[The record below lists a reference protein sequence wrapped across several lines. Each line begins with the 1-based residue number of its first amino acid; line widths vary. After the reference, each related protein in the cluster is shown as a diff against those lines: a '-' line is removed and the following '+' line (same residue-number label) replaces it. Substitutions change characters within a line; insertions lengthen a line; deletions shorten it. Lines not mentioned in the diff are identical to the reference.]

1 MRMLKHTIAALLAAP
16 ALAAPAA
23 FAAPALAAPVSAAPV
38 SAAPVS
44 AAPVSAAPVSAA
56 PAPAAPAP
64 AAPAPAAPV
73 SAAPAPAAPAEVPA
87 PGLVARYNFDGGAT
101 DGRIADLSGRGG
113 PLTIRGANNG
123 QIAITTAGAGR
134 FAAFPA
140 LCAAGT
146 TTCPRALLEAAD
158 SATLDPGTR
167 AFKWAATVKVTQAQL
182 SGNANVMQKGV
193 ANSGSQWKMQISGKA
208 GRAQCVMVARGSGQ
222 KFTATSARPIAD
234 GGWHRVVCER
244 SGTVLNV
251 SVDGT
256 PGARV
261 TIPATLAVD
270 NAMPLR
276 IGGPNL
282 QTGGDMYHGQIDDIY
297 VQLG

>member
-1 MRMLKHTIAALLAAP
+1 MRNLKHTLFALLAVPALASP

-23 FAAPALAAPVSAAPV
+23 
-38 SAAPVS
+38 
-44 AAPVSAAPVSAA
+44 
-56 PAPAAPAP
+56 
-64 AAPAPAAPV
+64 
-73 SAAPAPAAPAEVPA
+73 AAPAEVPA

-113 PLTIRGANNG
+113 PLTVRGANNG
-123 QIAITTAGAGR
+123 QVAITAAGAGR
-134 FAAFPA
+134 YASFPA
-140 LCAAGT
+140 LCATG

-167 AFKWAATVKVTQAQL
+167 GFKWAATVKVTPAQL

-193 ANSGSQWKMQISGKA
+193 ANSGSQWKLQISGKA
-208 GRAQCVMVARGSGQ
+208 GRAQCVLVAQGTGQ
-222 KFTATSARPIAD
+222 KFTATSARPVAD

-244 SGTVLNV
+244 SGPVLNV
-251 SVDGT
+251 SVDGV

-261 TIPATLAVD
+261 AIPATLSVD

-297 VQLG
+297 VQLA